1 MATAA
6 SSTVLVGP
14 FEVTEDSA
22 HRLGQGS
29 YGTVYLARDTRDNK
43 SVAAKKQEIWK
54 AYRHMEGVD
63 WEKEAKMLRKI
74 SPHENVVKIY
84 DFKAV
89 EFDDNGIAKIALW
102 FITEYCEERSLFEY
116 GLKTKLFFSDKLDI
130 LYQAASGVSH
140 LHAENVV
147 HRDLKPQNILVTK
160 NGLKIIIKLCDF
172 GEATNIVRVNDLSIA
187 MKTSNQ
193 FGTPSYMSPE
203 QMDLQDGK
211 FIYKK
216 SVDTFAFGVTG
227 LTLLESHDGTAMEPP
242 TGRLQK
248 ITVSSM

>member
-6 SSTVLVGP
+6 STSILVGR
-14 FEVTEDSA
+14 FEVTEDPT

-43 SVAAKKQEIWK
+43 FVAAKKQEIWK
-54 AYRHMEGVD
+54 AYEHMEGVD

-116 GLKTKLFFSDKLDI
+116 GLKTKLIFSDKLDI

-140 LHAENVV
+140 LHEENVV
-147 HRDLKPQNILVTK
+147 HRDLKPQNMLVTK
-160 NGLKIIIKLCDF
+160 DGHKITIKLCDF
-172 GEATNIVRVNDLSIA
+172 GEATNIALVNDLTVA
-187 MKTSNQ
+187 MKTTNQ
-193 FGTPSYMSPE
+193 FGTPGYMSPE
-203 QMDLQDGK
+203 QMDSQDGK
-211 FIYKK
+211 FVYKK

-227 LTLLESHDGTAMEPP
+227 LTLLESHDGTAMAPP
-242 TGRLQK
+242 RGW
-248 ITVSSM
+248 